1 MRKVTVISN
10 LPNFEI
16 LSNLSLTILT
26 AMQNKLSHL
35 QSTLDGE
42 LHFDHL
48 LRALYAT
55 DASVYRELP
64 LAVAY
69 PKTKAD
75 VKKLIAFA
83 RENGASLIPRAAGTS
98 LAGQCVGAGIVV
110 DISKYWNN
118 ILEINVEEHW
128 VRVQPGVIRDELNEF
143 LKTHGLFFGPNTSTA
158 NRCMVG
164 GMVGNNSCGTTSI
177 EHGTTRDHLLEV
189 EAILSDGSE
198 VTFGSLSP
206 DDFFEKTKPETL
218 EGQVYRHVFEKLSQ
232 PETRQNIR
240 QEFPKPGIHRRNT
253 GYAVDVLLDAKP
265 FNLEGPD
272 FNFCKLL
279 AGSEGTLAF
288 TTAVKLNVVPLPLPH
303 PVVIAAHFT
312 SLHESME
319 AVLVAMKHSPNQ
331 CELMDKT
338 VLDCTKGNIEQAK
351 NRFFVEGDPAAV
363 LMIEFRA
370 ETPEAAEAKVLALT
384 EDFKTAGMGYA
395 FPLIVGKKTKQVW
408 DLRSAGLGVLSNM
421 PGDAKPVA
429 FIEDT
434 AVALSDL
441 PAYIREFEKTM
452 EGFGQKAVYY
462 AHAGAGELHLRP
474 VLNLKKSVDV
484 QRFHD
489 IGLASAKL
497 VKKYGGSLSGEHG
510 DGRVRA
516 EFIPMMLGEAN
527 YELLQSIKKNWD
539 PHGIFNPGKIVEAPP
554 MTQSL
559 RYEPDVQQPEFQ
571 TVFDFSDEG
580 GILRAAEK
588 CNGSG
593 DCRRLDFSGGTMC
606 PSYRATRNEKDS
618 TRARANALREF
629 LSVYQ
634 SGSLQSGS
642 LRTAGLRT
650 DGLRTAGLKTEKNP
664 FAREELKEVMDLCL
678 SCKGCTS
685 ECPSNVDMTTMKA
698 EFLHQYYQTH
708 GVSFRA
714 KFFGHIGRMNAV
726 LSHFPAL
733 PNFFMKNAFTSG
745 ILKKIVGVA
754 PQRSL
759 PPLHRFTLRNWFA
772 KNKAALTQC
781 VTSSH
786 TLSGQRKGKVFLFC
800 DEFTNFYDVEIGVK
814 TIQLLTR
821 LGYEVEM
828 PEHPQSGRAQLSKGL
843 LPEAQRLA
851 RENVRI
857 FSKLISS
864 ETPLVGIEP
873 SAILGFRDE
882 YPRLVAKEDV
892 ETAKSLAANVLLV
905 DEFLANE
912 IQRGNIT
919 PEFFT
924 KEKKKILLH
933 GHCHQKSLS
942 SVDASAWVVGLP
954 ENYEVEVIPSGC
966 CGMAGSFGYEA
977 EHYEVSMKIGE
988 LVLFP
993 VVRNATPEMIIAA
1006 PGTSCRH
1013 QILDGTERRALHPVE
1028 VLWGA
1033 LEKNKPPT
1041 SLALNLPHSPT
1052 RSHPPL

>member
-1 MRKVTVISN
+1 
-10 LPNFEI
+10 
-16 LSNLSLTILT
+16 
-26 AMQNKLSHL
+26 MQSKLRQL
-35 QSTLDGE
+35 QASLDGE
-42 LHFDHL
+42 LHFDSL
-48 LRALYAT
+48 LRTLYAT
-55 DASVYRELP
+55 DASVYREMP

-69 PKTKAD
+69 PKTKD
-75 VKKLIAFA
+75 DIKKLIAFA
-83 RENGASLIPRAAGTS
+83 REHGASLIPRSAGTS
-98 LAGQCVGAGIVV
+98 LAGQCVGSGIVV
-110 DISKYWNN
+110 DISKYWNKV
-118 ILEINVEEHW
+118 LEINEQERW

-143 LKTHGLFFGPNTSTA
+143 LKPYGLFFGPNTSTA
-158 NRCMVG
+158 NRCMIG

-189 EAILSDGSE
+189 EAMLSDGSE
-198 VTFGSLSP
+198 VTFGSVSQE
-206 DDFFEKTKPETL
+206 DFFEKTKMETL
-218 EGQVYRHVFEKLSQ
+218 EGQTYLHVFENLSQ
-232 PETRQNIR
+232 PETQERIR
-240 QEFPKPGIHRRNT
+240 REFPKPGIHRRNT
-253 GYAVDVLLDAKP
+253 GYAVDVLLDSKP
-265 FNLEGPD
+265 FNPDGPD

-288 TTAVKLNVVPLPLPH
+288 TTAVKLNVVPAPLPH
-303 PVVIAAHFT
+303 PVVLAAHFT
-312 SLHESME
+312 SLNESME
-319 AVLVAMKHSPNQ
+319 AVLVAMRHSPNQ
-331 CELMDKT
+331 CELMDKA

-351 NRFFVEGDPAAV
+351 NRYFVEGDPAAV

-370 ETPEAAEAKVLALT
+370 DTPEAAAAKALALT
-384 EDFKTAGMGYA
+384 KDFKTAGMGYA
-395 FPLIVGKKTKQVW
+395 FPLILGKKTKQVW

-434 AVALSDL
+434 AVALADL

-452 EGFGQKAVYY
+452 ADFGQKAVYY

-474 VLNLKKSVDV
+474 VLNLKKSEDV

-516 EFIPMMLGEAN
+516 EFIPMMLGEEN
-527 YELLQSIKKNWD
+527 YELLRSLKKTWD
-539 PHGIFNPGKIVEAPP
+539 PQGIFNPGKIVDAPP
-554 MTQSL
+554 MTESL
-559 RYEPDVQQPEFQ
+559 RYEPDAQQPEYQ
-571 TVFDFSDEG
+571 TVFDFSAEG

-606 PSYRATRNEKDS
+606 PSYRATRNEKDT

-629 LSVYQ
+629 LTHPSSTVNRQ
-634 SGSLQSGS
+634 PS
-642 LRTAGLRT
+642 TV
-650 DGLRTAGLKTEKNP
+650 NP

-698 EFLHQYYQTH
+698 EFLHQYYQTN
-708 GVSFRA
+708 GVPFRA

-733 PNFFMKNAFTSG
+733 PNFMTNNPLIGG

-759 PPLHRFTLRNWFA
+759 PPLHRFTLRKWYKKHRHELQLQA
-772 KNKAALTQC
+772 PA
-781 VTSSH
+781 
-786 TLSGQRKGKVFLFC
+786 KGKVYLFC

-828 PEHPQSGRAQLSKGL
+828 SEHPQSGRAQLSKGL
-843 LPEAQRLA
+843 LPEAQQLA

-857 FSKLISS
+857 FSKIVSA
-864 ETPLVGIEP
+864 ETPLIGIEP

-882 YPRLVAKEDV
+882 YPRLVGQSEV
-892 ETAKSLAANVLLV
+892 EVARSLAANVFLV
-905 DEFLANE
+905 DEFLAGE

-919 PEFFT
+919 PEHFT

-933 GHCHQKSLS
+933 GHYHQKSLA
-942 SVDASAWVVGLP
+942 SVDASAWLLGLP

-993 VVRNATPEMIIAA
+993 AVRKAAGETIIAA

-1013 QILDGTERRALHPVE
+1013 QILDGTGQEALHPVE

-1033 LEKNKPPT
+1033 MV
-1041 SLALNLPHSPT
+1041 
-1052 RSHPPL
+1052 

>member
-1 MRKVTVISN
+1 
-10 LPNFEI
+10 
-16 LSNLSLTILT
+16 
-26 AMQNKLSHL
+26 MQDKLRHL
-35 QSTLDGE
+35 QSSLDGE
-42 LHFDHL
+42 LHFDNL

-55 DASVYRELP
+55 DASVYREMP

-69 PKTKAD
+69 PKTNDD

-83 RENGASLIPRAAGTS
+83 REQGASLIPRSAGTS
-98 LAGQCVGAGIVV
+98 LAGQCVGSGIVV
-110 DISKYWNN
+110 DVSKFWNK
-118 ILEINVEEHW
+118 ILEINVEERW

-143 LKTHGLFFGPNTSTA
+143 LKKHGLFFGPNTSTA
-158 NRCMVG
+158 NRCMIG

-177 EHGTTRDHLLEV
+177 EYGATRDHLLEV

-198 VTFGSLSP
+198 VKFGSVSQEV
-206 DDFFEKTKPETL
+206 FFEKTKTATL
-218 EGQVYRHVFEKLSQ
+218 EGQAYRHVFEKLSQ
-232 PETRQNIR
+232 PETQENIR
-240 QEFPKPGIHRRNT
+240 REFPKPGIHRRNT
-253 GYAVDVLLDAKP
+253 GYAVDVLLEGKP
-265 FNLEGPD
+265 FNPDGPD

-288 TTAVKLNVVPLPLPH
+288 TTAVKLNLVPAPLPD
-303 PVVIAAHFT
+303 PVVVAAHFT
-312 SLHESME
+312 SLGECME
-319 AVLVAMKHSPNQ
+319 AVLVAMKHNPNQ
-331 CELMDKT
+331 CELMDKAI
-338 VLDCTKGNIEQAK
+338 LDCTKGNIEQAK
-351 NRFFVEGDPAAV
+351 NRYFVEGDPAAV

-370 ETPEAAEAKVLALT
+370 ATPEAAEAKALALV
-384 EDFKTAGMGYA
+384 EEFKTAGMGYA
-395 FPLIVGKKTKQVW
+395 FPLILGKKTKQVW

-434 AVALSDL
+434 AVALADL

-452 EGFGQKAVYY
+452 AGFGQKAVYY

-474 VLNLKKSVDV
+474 VLNLKKSADV
-484 QRFHD
+484 QRFHE

-516 EFIPMMLGEAN
+516 EFIPMMLGEEN
-527 YELLQSIKKNWD
+527 YELLRSIKKTWD
-539 PHGIFNPGKIVEAPP
+539 PQGIFNPGKIVDAPP
-554 MTQSL
+554 MTLSL
-559 RYEPDVQQPEFQ
+559 RYEPDVQQPEYQ
-571 TVFDFSDEG
+571 TVFDFSADG

-606 PSYRATRNEKDS
+606 PSYRATRNEKDT

-629 LSVYQ
+629 LSARQ
-634 SGSLQSGS
+634 SLVLQSAVRS
-642 LRTAGLRT
+642 PQSARLKA
-650 DGLRTAGLKTEKNP
+650 DGLRTEGLKTSKNP
-664 FAREELKEVMDLCL
+664 FAREELMEVMDLCL
-678 SCKGCTS
+678 SSKGCTS

-698 EFLHQYYQTH
+698 EFLHQYYRTH
-708 GVSFRA
+708 GVPFRA

-726 LSHFPAL
+726 LSHFPFL
-733 PNFFMKNAFTSG
+733 PNFLTNNPLTGG

-759 PPLHRFTLRNWFA
+759 PPLHRFTLRRWFKKHRHELQPQA
-772 KNKAALTQC
+772 PA
-781 VTSSH
+781 
-786 TLSGQRKGKVFLFC
+786 KGKVYLFC

-814 TIQLLTR
+814 AIQLLSR
-821 LGYEVEM
+821 LGYQIEM

-843 LPEAQRLA
+843 LPEAQQLA

-857 FSKLISS
+857 FSKIVSDK
-864 ETPLVGIEP
+864 TPLIGIEP

-882 YPRLVAKEDV
+882 YLRLVAPALAGD
-892 ETAKSLAANVLLV
+892 AKSLAANVFLV

-919 PEFFT
+919 PAFFT
-924 KEKKKILLH
+924 KEKKKVLLH
-933 GHCHQKSLS
+933 GHCHQKALG
-942 SVDASAWVVGLP
+942 SVDASAWILGLP

-993 VVRNATPEMIIAA
+993 AIRSALQVTDLQQLIIAA

-1013 QILDGTERRALHPVE
+1013 QILDGTGRKALHPVE

-1033 LEKNKPPT
+1033 MD
-1041 SLALNLPHSPT
+1041 A
-1052 RSHPPL
+1052 